1 MLNRLSGL
9 LSSFTPGTSS
19 SKDLLYNIDDEEF
32 CVGYPWGV
40 SRGTRKSDGVRV
52 TILRF
57 ETKDKNESEVCLCQ
71 SEY

>member
-40 SRGTRKSDGVRV
+40 SRGTRKVMRFILLGFRPNLPFFSRSTTLKVYRV
-52 TILRF
+52 
-57 ETKDKNESEVCLCQ
+57 
-71 SEY
+71 